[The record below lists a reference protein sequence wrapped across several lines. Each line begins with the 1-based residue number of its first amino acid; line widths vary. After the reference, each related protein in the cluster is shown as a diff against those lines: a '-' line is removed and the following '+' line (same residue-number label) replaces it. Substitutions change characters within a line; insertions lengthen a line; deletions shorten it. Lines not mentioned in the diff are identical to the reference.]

1 MKNSRHPGRAALF
14 GLLLIGGLTAAAPAH
29 APQLAALTHIETGQW
44 QLKEPGA
51 TAIARS
57 LCVTDPDVLLQLGHS
72 GAQCSRFVIADTP
85 DTATV
90 HYTCPGAGHGRTT
103 ISMETPRLLRI
114 QTQGIA
120 GGAPFDLDYEGRR
133 IGACGAKVVASH

>member
-1 MKNSRHPGRAALF
+1 MTDSRHPRRAVLF
-14 GLLLIGGLTAAAPAH
+14 GLLLIGALCAAAPVR
-29 APQLAALTHIETGQW
+29 APELAVLTRIETGQW

-51 TAIARS
+51 TAVARS
-57 LCVTDPDVLLQLGHS
+57 VCAADPAVLLQLGHS
-72 GAQCSRFVIADTP
+72 GAQCSRFVIADAP
-85 DTATV
+85 DIATI

-103 ISMETPRLLRI
+103 ITMETPRLLRI

-133 IGACGAKVVASH
+133 IGPCAAKAPAGH

>member
-14 GLLLIGGLTAAAPAH
+14 GLLLIGGLTAAAPAR
-29 APQLAALTHIETGQW
+29 APQLAALTRIETGQW
-44 QLKEPGA
+44 QLKEPRA
-51 TAIARS
+51 TGTARS
-57 LCVTDPDVLLQLGHS
+57 LCVTDPAVLLQLGHS
-72 GAQCSRFVIADTP
+72 GAQCSRFVIADMS

-103 ISMETPRLLRI
+103 ISMETPRLLHI

-133 IGACGAKVVASH
+133 IGACAAKVLAAH

>member
-1 MKNSRHPGRAALF
+1 MKNSRHPGRGALF
-14 GLLLIGGLTAAAPAH
+14 GLLLIGGLTAAVPAR
-29 APQLAALTHIETGQW
+29 APQLAALTRVETGQW
-44 QLKEPGA
+44 LLKEPGA
-51 TAIARS
+51 TATARS
-57 LCVTDPDVLLQLGHS
+57 LCITDPTVLLQLGHS

-103 ISMETPRLLRI
+103 ISLETPRLLHI

-133 IGACGAKVVASH
+133 IGACPARTATH

>member
-14 GLLLIGGLTAAAPAH
+14 GLLLIGSLSAAAPAH
-29 APQLAALTHIETGQW
+29 APQLAALTQIEPGQW

-51 TAIARS
+51 STIARS
-57 LCVTDPDVLLQLGHS
+57 LCVMDPAVLLQLGHK

-85 DTATV
+85 GTATV

-103 ISMETPRLLRI
+103 ISIETPRLLRI

-133 IGACGAKVVASH
+133 MGACAGKALAAH

>member
-1 MKNSRHPGRAALF
+1 MTDSRHPGRAALF
-14 GLLLIGGLTAAAPAH
+14 GLLLIGGLAAAAPAR
-29 APQLAALTHIETGQW
+29 APELAVLTQIETGQW

-51 TAIARS
+51 PTIARS
-57 LCVTDPDVLLQLGHS
+57 LCVTDAAVLLQLGHS
-72 GAQCSRFVIADTP
+72 GAQCSRFVISDTP
-85 DTATV
+85 GAATV

-120 GGAPFDLDYEGRR
+120 SGAPFDLDYEGRR
-133 IGACGAKVVASH
+133 IGPCAAKAGAGH

>member
-1 MKNSRHPGRAALF
+1 MKNSRHPGRGALF
-14 GLLLIGGLTAAAPAH
+14 GLLLIGGLTAAAPAR
-29 APQLAALTHIETGQW
+29 APELVALTRIETGQW

-51 TAIARS
+51 AATARS
-57 LCVTDPDVLLQLGHS
+57 LCVMDPAVLLQLGHS

-103 ISMETPRLLRI
+103 ISLETPRLLHI

-133 IGACGAKVVASH
+133 IGACPAKVVAIH

>member
-1 MKNSRHPGRAALF
+1 MNNSRHPGRAALF
-14 GLLLIGGLTAAAPAH
+14 GLLLIGSLTAAAPAR
-29 APQLAALTHIETGQW
+29 APQLAVLTRIETGQW
-44 QLKEPGA
+44 QLKEPG
-51 TAIARS
+51 TAAVARS
-57 LCVTDPDVLLQLGHS
+57 LCISEPAVLLQLGHS

-85 DTATV
+85 DAATV

-103 ISMETPRLLRI
+103 IAMETPRLLRI

-133 IGACGAKVVASH
+133 IGACGTRVLAAH

>member
-1 MKNSRHPGRAALF
+1 MKNSRHPGRAALSA
-14 GLLLIGGLTAAAPAH
+14 LLLIGSLSAAAPAH
-29 APQLAALTHIETGQW
+29 APQLAALTRIETGQW

-51 TAIARS
+51 TATARS
-57 LCVTDPDVLLQLGHS
+57 LCVSDPTVLLQLGHS

-103 ISMETPRLLRI
+103 ISMETPRLLHL

-120 GGAPFDLDYEGRR
+120 NGAPFDMEYEARR
-133 IGACGAKVVASH
+133 VGACAPKVAAH

>member
-14 GLLLIGGLTAAAPAH
+14 GLLLIGGLTAAAPAR
-29 APQLAALTHIETGQW
+29 APELAALTRIETGQW

-51 TAIARS
+51 TGTARS
-57 LCVTDPDVLLQLGHS
+57 LCIVDPAVLLQLGHG

-103 ISMETPRLLRI
+103 ISMETPRLLHI

-133 IGACGAKVVASH
+133 IGACPARTATH

>member
-1 MKNSRHPGRAALF
+1 MKNGRHPGRAALF
-14 GLLLIGGLTAAAPAH
+14 GLLLIGGLTAAAPAR
-29 APQLAALTHIETGQW
+29 APELVALTRIETGQW

-51 TAIARS
+51 AATVRS
-57 LCVTDPDVLLQLGHS
+57 LCITDAAVLLQLGHS

-103 ISMETPRLLRI
+103 ISLETPRLLHI

-120 GGAPFDLDYEGRR
+120 AGAPFDLDYEGRR
-133 IGACGAKVVASH
+133 IGACPAKVVAIH

>member
-1 MKNSRHPGRAALF
+1 MKEDRHPGRIALF
-14 GLLLIGGLTAAAPAH
+14 GLLLMCGLGAAAPAR
-29 APQLAALTHIETGQW
+29 APELAALTHIETGQW

-51 TAIARS
+51 AATARS
-57 LCVTDPDVLLQLGHS
+57 LCVADPAILLQLGHS
-72 GAQCSRFVIADTP
+72 GAQCSRFVIANTP

-103 ISMETPRLLRI
+103 ISMETPRLLHI

-133 IGACGAKVVASH
+133 IGPCAGKVVAAH

>member
-1 MKNSRHPGRAALF
+1 
-14 GLLLIGGLTAAAPAH
+14 LLLIGGLGAAAPAR
-29 APQLAALTHIETGQW
+29 APELAVLTRVETGQW

-57 LCVTDPDVLLQLGHS
+57 ICVVDPAVLLQLGHS
-72 GAQCSRFVIADTP
+72 GAQCSRFVITDTP

-90 HYTCPGAGHGRTT
+90 HYTCPGAGHGRTV
-103 ISMETPRLLRI
+103 IAMETPRLLRI
-114 QTQGIA
+114 QTQGMA

-133 IGACGAKVVASH
+133 IGACTGKTIAGH